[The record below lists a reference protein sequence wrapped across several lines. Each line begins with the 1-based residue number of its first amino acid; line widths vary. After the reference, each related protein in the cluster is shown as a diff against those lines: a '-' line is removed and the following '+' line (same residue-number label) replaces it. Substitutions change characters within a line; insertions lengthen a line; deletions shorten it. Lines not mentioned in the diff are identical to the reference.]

1 MSKNSRRYLDLRG
14 LTYWFKRDIPQAI
27 RLHFDGKT
35 AYLVNLGTSDLKL
48 AMSRRDDIERETDK
62 LYREAREGRT
72 LSTSQDNVRML
83 GEAWA
88 AELAMSMKDPMQW
101 TARVTGRKASDVED
115 EDIISPHDLIEEQA
129 ESIERNQGSA
139 AKARFLNIVSGRVA
153 IDHHLEAY
161 LKEAKLAPKTTAE
174 RRNLVAKFARW
185 ADEAGLTIGDIDRA
199 VAGKYVSTEISPLDP
214 STAKKHLGSVKL
226 YWDYLIMRGHV
237 RGKNPWEGQ
246 TMPNR
251 GRRVERDADV
261 EERPFTTDEMKTLLY
276 SAFPKGMKKEFEQ
289 QLQDAMRIS
298 ALSGMRIAEV
308 VTLWVEE
315 CPLDEQG
322 VGHFDIRHG
331 KTRAAKRRV
340 PIHPDLI
347 EIIRRRK
354 KDKGPPDWLFHE
366 LTDEKNPSDVFG
378 KRFAQYRKK
387 LKVEDK
393 VDGKRRSLVNF
404 HSFRRWFVTEAE
416 QAGQQES
423 IISEVVG
430 HEEGRKSITFKVYS
444 GGPSEDQKRKCVEA
458 VKLPDASS

>member
-1 MSKNSRRYLDLRG
+1 MRG

-27 RLHFDGKT
+27 RLHCDGKT

-48 AMSRRDDIERETDK
+48 AMSRRDDIERETDR
-62 LYREAREGRT
+62 LYREAREGRPLAT
-72 LSTSQDNVRML
+72 RQDNVRML

-88 AELAMSMKDPMQW
+88 AELAVSVKDPFEW
-101 TARVTGRKASDVED
+101 TARVTGREAGDIEDV
-115 EDIISPHDLIEEQA
+115 DIISPHDMIEEEA
-129 ESIERNQGSA
+129 KRIERKQGRA
-139 AKARFLNIVSGRVA
+139 AKTRFLNIVSGQVA
-153 IDHHLEAY
+153 IDHHLETY

-185 ADEAGLTIGDIDRA
+185 ADETDLTIGDIDRA
-199 VAGKYVSTEISPLDP
+199 VAGKYVSSKISPLDP

-261 EERPFTTDEMKTLLY
+261 EERPFTSGEMKTLLY
-276 SAFPKGMKKEFEQ
+276 SAYPKRMTPEFEQ
-289 QLQDAMRIS
+289 QLRDAMRIS
-298 ALSGMRIAEV
+298 ALSGMRQAEV

-322 VGHFDIRHG
+322 IGCFNVRQG
-331 KTRAAKRRV
+331 KTKASVRRV
-340 PIHPDLI
+340 PIHPDLV
-347 EIIRRRK
+347 EMIRRRK
-354 KDKGPPDWLFHE
+354 KDKGPQEWLFHE
-366 LTDEKNPSDVFG
+366 LANEKNPSDVFG

-393 VDGKRRSLVNF
+393 VEGKRRSLVNF
-404 HSFRRWFVTEAE
+404 HSFRRWFITEAE

-430 HEEGRKSITFKVYS
+430 HEEGRKSITLKVYS
-444 GGPSEDQKRKCVEA
+444 AGPSEDQKRKCVEA
-458 VKLPDASS
+458 VRLPYPTSIERANS